1 MAELCRALQG
11 VQGFARLQRWFYTMM
26 LTEIRTLAAN
36 EACAH
41 KGPTPER
48 AFEIES

>member
-11 VQGFARLQRWFYTMM
+11 VQGFAGLQRRIYSMI

-41 KGPTPER
+41 KEPTPER
-48 AFEIES
+48 AFEIE